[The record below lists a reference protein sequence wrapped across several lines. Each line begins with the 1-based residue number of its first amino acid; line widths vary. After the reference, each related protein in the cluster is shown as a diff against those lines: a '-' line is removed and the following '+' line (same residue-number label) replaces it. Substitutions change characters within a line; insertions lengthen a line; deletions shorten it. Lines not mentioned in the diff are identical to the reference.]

1 MTRERWKEIERLY
14 QAALEREPDDRAIF
28 LEEACA
34 GDEALRREVESLLA
48 YKTRAENFI
57 ESPALEAAAEM
68 LADEQ
73 AVSAVGQRIGP
84 YQVLS
89 LIGAGGMGEV
99 YLARDSRLGR
109 KVALKLLPKEFTQSS
124 DRVRR
129 FEREARAVSAL
140 NHPNILT
147 IHEIGQLE
155 DTHYIATEFIDGETL
170 RRQMARGRVP
180 LREALDVAC
189 QVAGALAAAHDAGI
203 VHRDIKPENIM
214 VRPDRLVKVL
224 DLGLAKLTEAQAP
237 SANTEAPTVAEVK
250 TETGVVMGT
259 VSYMSP
265 EQARGLK
272 LDARTDLFSLG
283 VVMYE
288 MVAGR
293 APF

>member
-109 KVALKLLPKEFTQSS
+109 KVALKLLPKEFTK
-124 DRVRR
+124 DEGRLHR
-129 FEREARAVSAL
+129 FKQEARAASAL
-140 NHPNILT
+140 SHPNIVT
-147 IHEIGQLE
+147 IYEIGEADGQ
-155 DTHYIATEFIDGETL
+155 HFIATELIDGETL
-170 RRQMARGRVP
+170 RQLITR
-180 LREALDVAC
+180 
-189 QVAGALAAAHDAGI
+189 
-203 VHRDIKPENIM
+203 
-214 VRPDRLVKVL
+214 
-224 DLGLAKLTEAQAP
+224 
-237 SANTEAPTVAEVK
+237 
-250 TETGVVMGT
+250 
-259 VSYMSP
+259 
-265 EQARGLK
+265 
-272 LDARTDLFSLG
+272 
-283 VVMYE
+283 
-288 MVAGR
+288 
-293 APF
+293 